1 MVEASTS
8 LPRYPSTVIAPPKKP
23 KDFRPALVSL
33 ARYYARD
40 AVKDQIPAR
49 GHKLSQY
56 AAKEIAQMAD
66 ALLLSEPERF
76 VAKARRTLAAEIERQ
91 LLRTFE
97 RYSEH
102 MSKSE
107 VHSLAGTSLAHNSCT
122 EIRSGSGCPG

>member
-1 MVEASTS
+1 MAEAAIS

-107 VHSLAGTSLAHNSCT
+107 VHS
-122 EIRSGSGCPG
+122 